1 VNEDCDLCGSRLCV
15 DADHFCN
22 ACARVVPR
30 QLRASPLPVQEPQGP
45 AHYMIPLDAKNSDW
59 VCAETLPQI
68 PSNYCVTVK
77 AFRIFTMDPKVEP

>member
-1 VNEDCDLCGSRLCV
+1 
-15 DADHFCN
+15 
-22 ACARVVPR
+22 
-30 QLRASPLPVQEPQGP
+30 
-45 AHYMIPLDAKNSDW
+45 MIPLDAKNSDW

>member
-1 VNEDCDLCGSRLCV
+1 MRTVTSAARGSAWTRTTFATLVLVLCHGS
-15 DADHFCN
+15 
-22 ACARVVPR
+22 CAHP
-30 QLRASPLPVQEPQGP
+30 PLQAPEPQGP